1 MRAWRLSESDRKK
14 AGGLSLP
21 GGTAAP
27 VYSGPIKTSQS
38 SRREGRKAATGR
50 GGGPLGVEEMRS
62 DIGNKP
68 MIGKEC
74 SCG

>member
-1 MRAWRLSESDRKK
+1 MNESVAGQPLLFILALLKHLKAADGRKEGSDR
-14 AGGLSLP
+14 
-21 GGTAAP
+21 
-27 VYSGPIKTSQS
+27 
-38 SRREGRKAATGR
+38 E
-50 GGGPLGVEEMRS
+50 GGGRPLGVEEMRS